1 MKTSNF
7 NIVPAHL
14 AITAMRDNG
23 FKNAAYAIAE
33 LVDNAIQAKASV
45 VEIICKEEQVQ
56 RTLRSRAVVKEIAII
71 DNGSGMAPETLRNA
85 LQFGNGERL
94 NDRSGI
100 GRFGMGLPNS
110 SISQAKHVSV
120 YSWKNG
126 IADAYYTYLDISE
139 IQQGSLHDVPVPI
152 KKSVPQEW
160 IEISETLKN
169 SKSGTL
175 VVWSDLDKCAW
186 KTAKAIFRNSEFTI
200 GRIYRKFIQSNKA
213 KIRMVSFTEGTTTL
227 NEDDHVKA
235 NDPLYLLPG
244 TSTPAPWDKDSLFEV
259 YGTPRVFAWN
269 GEDVTV
275 TLSIAKKEARD
286 TPNAG
291 GKDYGKHAAKNIGV
305 SVMRAD
311 RELDLQKNGWTVG
324 YDPVERWWGAEID
337 FPPSLDE
344 VFGVPNNK
352 QGAAALEDFASLSI
366 DEIAE
371 REGFAN
377 QHEMEVEWKKEED
390 PRVLLLEIKRFLDSN
405 IKCIRQALNA
415 QTARTRTRHDDPEIP
430 NDPLSAE
437 SKATEATKRRR
448 DEEGIT
454 SSSDEDENKPDSQR
468 IADIE
473 KSLESEGFSEDEA
486 KKFATKVI
494 SDGRKYEFYEVD
506 STSSEFFSVRPKGG
520 VILIGLNTN
529 HPAYEHLVTLM
540 RDVDDLND
548 IDKLKERMRMSY
560 EALKLLI
567 EAWARYEDELTDG
580 IQKNRARDARTG
592 WGMVAREFF
601 QES

>member
-1 MKTSNF
+1 MQNF

-45 VEIICKEEQVQ
+45 VEVVCKEEQAQ
-56 RTLRSRAVVKEIAII
+56 RNVRSRIVVKEIAII
-71 DNGSGMAPETLRNA
+71 DNGKGMSPEVLRNA

-94 NDRSGI
+94 DDRSGI

-110 SISQAKHVSV
+110 SISQAKHVGV
-120 YSWKNG
+120 YSWQDGIKN
-126 IADAYYTYLDISE
+126 AYYTYLDISE
-139 IQQGSLHDVPVPI
+139 IQNGSLQEVPPPI
-152 KKSVPQEW
+152 KKDVPAEW
-160 IEISETLKN
+160 AHISETLSS

-175 VVWSDLDKCAW
+175 VIWSNLDKCAW
-186 KTAKAIFRNSEFTI
+186 KTAKAIFKNSEFTI
-200 GRIYRKFIQSNKA
+200 GRIYRKFIQSGA
-213 KIRMVSFTEGTTTL
+213 ARIRMVSFTEGSKKP
-227 NEDDHVKA
+227 NVDDNVKA
-235 NDPLYLLPG
+235 NDPLYLMPN
-244 TSTPAPWDKDSLFEV
+244 TSTPSPWDGKPMFET
-259 YGTPRVFAWN
+259 YGHPGEFEWN
-269 GEDVTV
+269 GEKVKV
-275 TLSIAKKEARD
+275 TLSIAKKEAREGQA
-286 TPNAG
+286 AG
-291 GKDYGKHAAKNIGV
+291 SRSYGQHAAKNIGV

-311 RELDLQKNGWTVG
+311 RELDLQRNGWVIG
-324 YDPVERWWGAEID
+324 YNPVERWWGAEID

-352 QGAAALEDFASLSI
+352 QGAATLEDFASLEI

-371 REGFAN
+371 REGFDT
-377 QHEMEVEWKKEED
+377 QHEMEAEWKAEGD
-390 PRVLLLEIKRFLDSN
+390 PRLLLLHVKRFLDSN
-405 IKCIRQALNA
+405 IQSIRNALAA
-415 QTARTRTRHDDPEIP
+415 QTARTRTRHPDEDTS
-430 NDPLSAE
+430 NDPQSAE
-437 SKATEATKRRR
+437 SKGTEATRRRR
-448 DEEGIT
+448 DEEGFAG
-454 SSSDEDENKPDSQR
+454 SSDKDEDKPENQR

-486 KKFATKVI
+486 KQFATRVV

-540 RDVDDLND
+540 RDTDELND
-548 IDKLKERMRMSY
+548 INELKTRMKMSY
-560 EALKLLI
+560 EALKLLL

-580 IQKNRARDARTG
+580 PQKNRARDARNG

-601 QES
+601 QEN